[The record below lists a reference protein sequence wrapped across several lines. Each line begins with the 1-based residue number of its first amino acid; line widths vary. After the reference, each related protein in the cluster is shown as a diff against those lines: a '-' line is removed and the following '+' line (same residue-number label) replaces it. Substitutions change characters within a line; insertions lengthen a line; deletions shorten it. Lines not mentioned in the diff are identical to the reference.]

1 MMGLWLAEFALTFLE
16 VEMGLCVCDSLLER
30 KGRYSFAG
38 LQAAGA
44 LAVILLYGNK
54 FSGGL
59 FSNTAWL
66 VVILVFVL
74 VAKIGYRERG
84 FVTWAVFSLFYA
96 GMFALDFLIL
106 IAGALIL
113 RNEGLGMD
121 FLNVLSWRRVMFF
134 GTLRLAECGLL
145 WRFWK
150 QCGWFASWIRR
161 DRWLYAGLGLV
172 GFYFMTQLQCVQI
185 DPINFNFL
193 WVYTGD
199 ILAVIGV
206 AAICFFLPFFKK
218 NQEERRILEQEGE
231 VQRLVNEKLREE
243 NRESRRRLHDE
254 KNYLQMLVSLIQAG
268 KHSEAEE
275 CLQKRLR
282 QKRSGNFVTRTGDE
296 MLDLFLNGKVSQAE
310 EKGVAI
316 RIDTGFFAC
325 PIDPLDLCSI
335 FGNLLDNAVEAC
347 EELAEEKRIVSVKL
361 RTQGSTLYG
370 EIRNFSA
377 VMPRKKDD
385 IWLSAKRGFSESG
398 EGIGIIR
405 RLTEKYQGELS
416 LVQKEE
422 EFCASFML
430 IMEKPEEG
438 NEL

>member
-134 GTLRLAECGLL
+134 GTLRLAECGLF

-172 GFYFMTQLQCVQI
+172 GFYFMMQI
-185 DPINFNFL
+185 QNIQIKSINSKFL
-193 WVYTGD
+193 WTYTGD
-199 ILAVIGV
+199 IVAVCGV
-206 AAICFFLPFFKK
+206 AAVSFLWPHIRKIR
-218 NQEERRILEQEGE
+218 EEQQKLEREQEL
-231 VQRLVNEKLREE
+231 QRLLNEKLLTENLE
-243 NRESRRRLHDE
+243 NRRRIHDE
-254 KNYLQMLVSLIQAG
+254 KNYLQMLEGLIREG
-268 KHSEAEE
+268 RVIEAEA
-275 CLQKRLR
+275 CLQKLLK
-282 QKRSGNFVTRTGDE
+282 QKGDGKSVTRTGDE
-296 MLDLFLNGKVSQAE
+296 ILDLFLNGKVMQAE
-310 EKGVAI
+310 ERGVTLQ
-316 RIDTGFFAC
+316 IDTGLFSC

-347 EELAEEKRIVSVKL
+347 KELAEAKRVVSVKL

-370 EIRNFSA
+370 EVRNFF
-377 VMPRKKDD
+377 VTMPRKENG
-385 IWLSAKRGFSESG
+385 IWLSAKRGFSEGG
-398 EGIGIIR
+398 EGIGIVR

-416 LVQKEE
+416 LAQTEE

-430 IMEKPEEG
+430 IMEKPE
-438 NEL
+438 